1 MKFFYYFLLYLIVA
15 LTIGCKSAN
24 QQELIGPVSFLDW
37 KNSVHWNEESYRNY
51 TVDLNKAEILA
62 SRLDS
67 VNLLYVF
74 ASPHCGV
81 CLVEVPKIYKI
92 MEALSKNADKI
103 QLIAMDEYN
112 TEPTKTYKYYGV
124 NSTPTIIVIMKS
136 NKIIKFS
143 PKYEILNDLI
153 ENIE

>member
-1 MKFFYYFLLYLIVA
+1 MKFFYYFLLSLIGA
-15 LTIGCKSAN
+15 LTFGCKSTN
-24 QQELIGPVSFLDW
+24 QQELVGKISFLDW

-51 TVDLNKAEILA
+51 TVDLNKADILA

-74 ASPHCGV
+74 ASPHCGFCV
-81 CLVEVPKIYKI
+81 VEVPRIYKI
-92 MEALSKNADKI
+92 MEALPRNAEKI

-124 NSTPTIIVIMKS
+124 NSTPTIVIIMKS
-136 NKIIKFS
+136 NKMIKFS
-143 PKYEILNDLI
+143 PNYEILNNII
-153 ENIE
+153 EQIE

>member
-1 MKFFYYFLLYLIVA
+1 MKSFNYFLLALIFA
-15 LTIGCKSAN
+15 LLSGCKSTN
-24 QQELIGPVSFLDW
+24 QVDLVGRISFLEW
-37 KNSVHWNEESYRNY
+37 KNSIHWNEESYRNY
-51 TVDLNKAEILA
+51 TVDLNKADILA

-74 ASPHCGV
+74 ASPHCGT
-81 CLVEVPKIYKI
+81 CLVEVPRIYKI
-92 MEALSKNADKI
+92 MEALPKNAEKI

-124 NSTPTIIVIMKS
+124 NSTPTIVIILKS
-136 NKIIKFS
+136 NKMIKFS
-143 PKYEILNDLI
+143 PKYDILNDLI